1 MSYSI
6 NATNA
11 RLIARADLTIFN
23 ETQAL
28 MKQVITDAGNGLYE
42 TTISDGTEMTE
53 STPTITVTGSVAN
66 PTITPGDAVILGGQ
80 TILLGGTGSN
90 LNSIIADINDYQ
102 GLAGL
107 VASKNAANNLV
118 INYTA
123 PAATTWTFVVG
134 AGTGTANADLG
145 LTAATNT
152 ATNPTSVDYFD
163 CWQGNATS
171 RPKTDQMNQVILYFQ
186 QLGYTIERL
195 KNTSTGK
202 TLKWVISY

>member
-6 NATNA
+6 NKTSA
-11 RLIARADLTIFN
+11 RTIARADLTIFN

-42 TTISDGTEMTE
+42 STVTDGTTMTD
-53 STPTITVTGSVAN
+53 STPTIVLTGSVAN
-66 PTITPGDAVILGGQ
+66 PTITATPTLIIGGVTVTLG
-80 TILLGGTGSN
+80 TTGTN
-90 LNSIIADINDYQ
+90 LNSIIADINDASVT
-102 GLAGL
+102 GV
-107 VASKNAANNLV
+107 VASKNAGNNLV
-118 INYTA
+118 ITF
-123 PAATTWTFVVG
+123 TCSQTLTWTFVVG
-134 AGTGTANADLG
+134 AGTANVDLG
-145 LTAATNT
+145 LTAGTKT
-152 ATNPTSVDYFD
+152 ATNPTSVDYFN